1 MLLCHKWAHF
11 EKLPKNSRISLNHT
25 LFDLQL
31 FSWLVSIAEAFLQG
45 HQDMGSV
52 LAMAKDFLEL
62 HHQLLNDLQVSKK
75 T

>member
-1 MLLCHKWAHF
+1 M
-11 EKLPKNSRISLNHT
+11 
-25 LFDLQL
+25 LQL

-62 HHQLLNDLQVSKK
+62 HHQLLNDLQVSQDM
-75 T
+75 

>member
-1 MLLCHKWAHF
+1 MYVAYSLQLCVVVYV
-11 EKLPKNSRISLNHT
+11 SY
-25 LFDLQL
+25 LQL

-62 HHQLLNDLQVSKK
+62 HHQLLNDLQVSENM
-75 T
+75 

>member
-1 MLLCHKWAHF
+1 VLTF
-11 EKLPKNSRISLNHT
+11 IT
-25 LFDLQL
+25 LQL

-62 HHQLLNDLQVSKK
+62 HHQLLNDLQVSQNM
-75 T
+75 